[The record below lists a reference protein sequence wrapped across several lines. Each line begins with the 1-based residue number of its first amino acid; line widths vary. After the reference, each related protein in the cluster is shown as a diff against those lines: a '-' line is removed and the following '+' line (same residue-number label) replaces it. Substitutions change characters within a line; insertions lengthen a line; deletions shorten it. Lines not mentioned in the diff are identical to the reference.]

1 MDRETRIFFFK
12 KTFYKKIDLII
23 IDIYNLYNNNK
34 MTDQEVN
41 FEILNL
47 PIPSVVKTYSNE
59 KQQEIFN
66 YLQEMDDH
74 NRKGYI
80 IAQNHLGTSFN
91 IYKSNGYKDSLK
103 KIKT

>member
-1 MDRETRIFFFK
+1 
-12 KTFYKKIDLII
+12 
-23 IDIYNLYNNNK
+23 
-34 MTDQEVN
+34 MTDQQVN

-47 PIPSVVKTYSNE
+47 PIPSVIKTYSNE

-74 NRKGYI
+74 NRKGYL

-91 IYKSNGYKDSLK
+91 IYKSNGYKEWLK
-103 KIKT
+103 NTKK

>member
-1 MDRETRIFFFK
+1 
-12 KTFYKKIDLII
+12 
-23 IDIYNLYNNNK
+23 
-34 MTDQEVN
+34 MTDQQVN

-47 PIPSVVKTYSNE
+47 PIPATVKTYSNE

-66 YLQEMDDH
+66 YLEEMDDH

-91 IYKSNGYKDSLK
+91 IYKSNGYKEWQN
-103 KIKT
+103 KIKNKK

>member
-1 MDRETRIFFFK
+1 MS
-12 KTFYKKIDLII
+12 
-23 IDIYNLYNNNK
+23 
-34 MTDQEVN
+34 DQQVN

-47 PIPSVVKTYSNE
+47 PIPSLIKTYSKE

-80 IAQNHLGTSFN
+80 IAQDHLGTSFN
-91 IYKSNGYKDSLK
+91 IQKSNGYKEWINK
-103 KIKT
+103 KMKKWKITT